1 MNNEALRLQGSTLF
15 SIGLCLGRSEG
26 LPPAEISEE
35 AEAKIRQRNAAAVYR
50 LECLEC

>member
-35 AEAKIRQRNAAAVYR
+35 AEAKIRQRNAAPFTDWSA
-50 LECLEC
+50 LQC